1 MKEISELSKI
11 CIDLNKRIDENL
23 YGEVQKSILDEVIKV
38 NSLEESIN
46 KEFRPVKFLRYII
59 ANEINNNTKISSQV
73 IKNIMYAIETRD
85 VSKYI
90 KLSDSQQESLNSY
103 KKSKKGMYPNW
114 GNDFQVLF
122 PFLHSIKEEEKSKD
136 LLKKIGENLIKKY
149 EINDAKV
156 HTVGFNGSQNY
167 GARECWLAII
177 PSNSSSH
184 QSCFQ
189 LFMSIVKDGFAAG
202 IHKGHKLSEIEFNNK
217 EPFIAEFSNY
227 DEAINHLEKNIEEW
241 KVLNSEINLDQFED
255 EQKLKSRLKSNQKNS
270 NQIFFDFIDKIIEDL
285 SIPNNEKIVFST
297 GKNMLTFHVGKRI
310 VLGLKKII
318 LDLSQ
323 KNYLINQV

>member
-23 YGEVQKSILDEVIKV
+23 YGEVQKSTLDEVIKV

-149 EINDAKV
+149 EVKDAKV
-156 HTVGFNGSQNY
+156 HTCRS
-167 GARECWLAII
+167 
-177 PSNSSSH
+177 SN
-184 QSCFQ
+184 F
-189 LFMSIVKDGFAAG
+189 
-202 IHKGHKLSEIEFNNK
+202 
-217 EPFIAEFSNY
+217 
-227 DEAINHLEKNIEEW
+227 
-241 KVLNSEINLDQFED
+241 
-255 EQKLKSRLKSNQKNS
+255 KSPL
-270 NQIFFDFIDKIIEDL
+270 
-285 SIPNNEKIVFST
+285 
-297 GKNMLTFHVGKRI
+297 
-310 VLGLKKII
+310 
-318 LDLSQ
+318 
-323 KNYLINQV
+323 